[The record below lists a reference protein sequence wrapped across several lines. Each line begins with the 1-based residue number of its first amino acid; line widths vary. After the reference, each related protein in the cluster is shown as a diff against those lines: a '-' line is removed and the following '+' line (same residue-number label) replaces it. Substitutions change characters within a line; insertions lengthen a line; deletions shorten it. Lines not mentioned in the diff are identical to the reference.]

1 MKKLISIVLIALLID
16 TPVANADRKFSGSI
30 QIVIDLL
37 DDLLMAGSIYLDEEE

>member
-1 MKKLISIVLIALLID
+1 MDREDIGILIEDLYNVKDDS
-16 TPVANADRKFSGSI
+16 DRKFSGSI